1 MYSKLN
7 TQVKIGP
14 SIYTESYPYTIGTRQ
29 GCTMSPT
36 LFNIHLNDL
45 PNYFV
50 QEHCFPSNI
59 DGVTIGTY
67 YMQLTW

>member
-36 LFNIHLNDL
+36 LFNIYLNDL